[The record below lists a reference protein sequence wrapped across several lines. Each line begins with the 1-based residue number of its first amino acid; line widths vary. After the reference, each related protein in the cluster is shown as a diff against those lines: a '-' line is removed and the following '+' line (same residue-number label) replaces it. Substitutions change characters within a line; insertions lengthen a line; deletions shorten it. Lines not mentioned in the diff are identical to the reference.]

1 VDGSKKWFM
10 VWLLAVGFFVFVF
23 TWFVELSVYGA
34 SCVLTASVFVGK
46 EEKDQSGTALY
57 LWFQFAKVR
66 ARKFQMPNF
75 RNSWLHLTEISAT
88 HPCAE
93 DKSCSAQQLATRKPR
108 VP

>member
-1 VDGSKKWFM
+1 M

-46 EEKDQSGTALY
+46 EEKDRLPALS
-57 LWFQFAKVR
+57 LRFQFAKVR

-75 RNSWLHLTEISAT
+75 RNSWLHLPEISAT
-88 HPCAE
+88 H
-93 DKSCSAQQLATRKPR
+93 LR
-108 VP
+108 

>member
-1 VDGSKKWFM
+1 M